1 MHMESFQPN
10 SVVRFG
16 TFEVSLQSGEVRKA
30 GLRIRVQQQPMKLLE
45 ILLER
50 PGEVVTR
57 EELRSRVWPS
67 ESFGDFDQALNIA
80 IGKLRTALGD
90 SAENPRFI
98 ETLPK
103 RGYRF
108 IADVSVVDADARP
121 KRQEL
126 VARDLPAAGPGHKI
140 QGAGLAVVPKRQ
152 LWPTR
157 WIIGALALVIII
169 SLSILSVWRF
179 RSRAPASTGIRSIAV
194 LPLDNLSG
202 DASQNYFADGMTDE
216 LITDLAQIS
225 ALRVISRTSVM
236 VYKGARKPLPQIA
249 RELNVDAVVEG
260 TVLRSGD
267 RVRITAQLIEASTDK
282 HLWSQSYEG
291 DLRDTLTLQKKVA
304 SAIAD
309 QIRINLTPREQAA
322 LKNVKVVNPESY
334 ESYLK
339 GRYFWNKRTAD
350 GLKVALAYF
359 KEAIEED
366 PKYAQA
372 YSGLADTYALLGDWQ
387 YAVMTPKEAFPQA
400 KAAAIKALE
409 LDSTL
414 GEAHNSLAFVL
425 DGFDWDF
432 DSAGKEF
439 QRAIE
444 LNPGYATAHHWYAW
458 HLSLLGRYD
467 EAIAEMRKAEN
478 LDPLS
483 LIINADLAEL
493 LVLAHSDDESIRQ
506 SRKTIEMDPNFALA
520 HNQLAQAYLQEHMY
534 DEAVAELKT
543 AVQLSGGSPAFIA
556 NLARAYVASG
566 KRSEAVNLLGDL
578 KKRSN
583 PGYSNAS
590 EIAMIYTS
598 LGDTDQAMNWLE
610 KGYEE
615 RFNPGV
621 LLRPGFDP
629 LRSDSRFQNLVHRI
643 GLPRQPRNSENNPRG
658 NRDEKEEAHQRSV
671 GASKPGDAVCSGLYF
686 DRICVD
692 QMTYLRVAG
701 DVARQALLHLA
712 VRLGLPFV
720 LSQMLRP
727 RIHEEYLQIAVR
739 DFSITVDTPPI
750 SPIATPDAGVLMD
763 CLHELR
769 FAFSNDSVFDR
780 H

>member
-1 MHMESFQPN
+1 MERFAPN

-16 TFEVSLQSGEVRKA
+16 TFEISLQSGEVRKA
-30 GLRIRVQQQPMKLLE
+30 GLRIRVQQQPMRLLE
-45 ILLER
+45 ILLEH

-57 EELRSRVWPS
+57 EELRTRVWPS

-80 IGKLRTALGD
+80 IGKLRSALGD
-90 SAENPRFI
+90 SAESPRFI
-98 ETLPK
+98 ETIPK

-108 IADVSVVDADARP
+108 IADVSVVDTDGRP
-121 KRQEL
+121 KKQESITG
-126 VARDLPAAGPGHKI
+126 DLPVTVPEHGIEAL
-140 QGAGLAVVPKRQ
+140 GLAVAAQRRFS
-152 LWPTR
+152 PTR
-157 WIIGALALVIII
+157 WIVIALALIIII
-169 SLSILSVWRF
+169 SLAILSVWRF
-179 RSRAPASTGIRSIAV
+179 RSRTPAATGIQSIAV
-194 LPLDNLSG
+194 LPLENLSG

-249 RELNVDAVVEG
+249 RELSVDAVVEG

-267 RVRITAQLIEASTDK
+267 QVRITAQLIEASTDK

-291 DLRDTLTLQKKVA
+291 ELRDTLALQNRVA
-304 SAIAD
+304 RAIAD

-322 LKNVKVVNPESY
+322 LKNAKAVDPESY

-350 GLKVALAYF
+350 GLKAARAYF
-359 KEAIEED
+359 NQAIEED
-366 PKYAQA
+366 PKYPQA

-387 YAVMTPKEAFPQA
+387 YAVMTPKESFPKA

-409 LDSTL
+409 LDGSL

-432 DSAGKEF
+432 EAAGKEF

-444 LNPGYATAHHWYAW
+444 LSPGYATAHHWYAW
-458 HLSLLGRYD
+458 HLSLLGRFD
-467 EAIAEMRKAEN
+467 EAIAEMKKAQN

-493 LVLAHSDDESIRQ
+493 LVLAHHYDESIAQ

-520 HNQLAQAYLQEHMY
+520 HNQLGQAYLQQHIY
-534 DEAVAELKT
+534 GEAVTELKK
-543 AVQLSGGSPAFIA
+543 AVQLSSDSPTCIA

-566 KRSEAVNLLGDL
+566 RRNEAEKLLDDL

-583 PGYSNAS
+583 SAYSNAP
-590 EIAMIYTS
+590 EIAIVYVS

-610 KGYEE
+610 RGYEE

-629 LRSDSRFQNLVHRI
+629 LRSDARFEELLRRI
-643 GLPRQPRNSENNPRG
+643 GLP
-658 NRDEKEEAHQRSV
+658 SV
-671 GASKPGDAVCSGLYF
+671 PQGSG
-686 DRICVD
+686 R
-692 QMTYLRVAG
+692 
-701 DVARQALLHLA
+701 
-712 VRLGLPFV
+712 
-720 LSQMLRP
+720 
-727 RIHEEYLQIAVR
+727 
-739 DFSITVDTPPI
+739 
-750 SPIATPDAGVLMD
+750 
-763 CLHELR
+763 
-769 FAFSNDSVFDR
+769 
-780 H
+780 

>member
-1 MHMESFQPN
+1 VREVLDFFPKPKGTMEPARPT

-16 TFEVSLQSGEVRKA
+16 TYEVSFESGEVRKA
-30 GLRIRVQQQPMKLLE
+30 GLRIKVQQQPMKLLE
-45 ILLER
+45 LLLER

-57 EELRSRVWPS
+57 EELRSRIWAN
-67 ESFGDFDQALNIA
+67 ESFGDFDQAVNIA
-80 IGKLRTALGD
+80 IAKLRSALGD

-108 IADVSVVDADARP
+108 IADVSLVIADAQP
-121 KRQEL
+121 KRPEPE
-126 VARDLPAAGPGHKI
+126 VGDVTAAGARDKEGNNKDKPH
-140 QGAGLAVVPKRQ
+140 GAGLAVAPTRR
-152 LWPTR
+152 LWPP
-157 WIIGALALVIII
+157 LLIII
-169 SLSILSVWRF
+169 AFAVVLSFSMLAIRLL
-179 RSRAPASTGIRSIAV
+179 RSRGRAPTGIRSLAV
-194 LPLDNLSG
+194 LPLENLSA
-202 DASQNYFADGMTDE
+202 DASQSYFADGMTDE

-267 RVRITAQLIEASTDK
+267 QVRITAQLIEASSDK
-282 HLWSQSYEG
+282 HLWSRSYEG
-291 DLRDTLTLQKKVA
+291 EFRDTLALQNRVA
-304 SAIAD
+304 REIAD
-309 QIRINLTPREQAA
+309 QIRINLTPQEQAA
-322 LKNVKVVNPESY
+322 LKNGRVVNPEAY

-350 GLKVALAYF
+350 GLKAALAYF
-359 KEAIEED
+359 NQTIEED

-387 YAVMTPKEAFPQA
+387 YAVMTPKEAFPKA

-409 LDSTL
+409 LDSAL

-432 DSAGKEF
+432 DAAGKEF
-439 QRAIE
+439 RRAIE

-458 HLSLLGRYD
+458 HLILLGRND
-467 EAIAEMRKAEN
+467 EAIAEMRKAET

-483 LIINADLAEL
+483 LIINSDLAEI
-493 LVLAHSDDESIRQ
+493 LVLAHSYDESIQQ

-520 HNQLAQAYLQEHMY
+520 HNQLAQAYLQQQMY
-534 DEAVAELKT
+534 DEATGELQK
-543 AVQLSGGSPAFIA
+543 AVQLSGGSPTSTA
-556 NLARAYVASG
+556 NLARAYVLSG
-566 KRSEAVNLLGDL
+566 NRSEAEKLLNDL
-578 KKRSN
+578 KKRSD
-583 PGYSNAS
+583 PGYSNAA
-590 EIAMIYTS
+590 EIAMIYAS
-598 LGDTDQAMNWLE
+598 LGDKDQAMNWLE

-643 GLPRQPRNSENNPRG
+643 GLPG
-658 NRDEKEEAHQRSV
+658 
-671 GASKPGDAVCSGLYF
+671 
-686 DRICVD
+686 
-692 QMTYLRVAG
+692 
-701 DVARQALLHLA
+701 
-712 VRLGLPFV
+712 
-720 LSQMLRP
+720 
-727 RIHEEYLQIAVR
+727 
-739 DFSITVDTPPI
+739 
-750 SPIATPDAGVLMD
+750 
-763 CLHELR
+763 
-769 FAFSNDSVFDR
+769 
-780 H
+780 

>member
-1 MHMESFQPN
+1 MRMESLQPN

-16 TFEVSLQSGEVRKA
+16 TFEVSFQSGEVRRS

-45 ILLER
+45 ILLEH

-57 EELRSRVWPS
+57 EELRSRVWPD

-80 IGKLRTALGD
+80 IGKLRSALGD

-121 KRQEL
+121 KRPES
-126 VARDLPAAGPGHKI
+126 VARDLSVTDPGQKI
-140 QGAGLAVVPKRQ
+140 QGIGLAVAPQRR

-157 WIIGALALVIII
+157 QIIGALALVIII
-169 SLSILSVWRF
+169 VSLSILSIWRF
-179 RSRAPASTGIRSIAV
+179 RSRTPASTGIRSIAV
-194 LPLDNLSG
+194 LPLENLSG
-202 DASQNYFADGMTDE
+202 DSSQNYFADGMTDE

-236 VYKGARKPLPQIA
+236 AYKGARKPLPQIA

-267 RVRITAQLIEASTDK
+267 QVRITAQLIEAATDK

-291 DLRDTLTLQKKVA
+291 ELQDTLALQNRVA

-309 QIRINLTPREQAA
+309 QIRINLTPQEQAA
-322 LKNVKVVNPESY
+322 LKNLKVVNPEAY

-359 KEAIEED
+359 KQTIEED
-366 PKYAQA
+366 PRYAQA

-387 YAVMTPKEAFPQA
+387 YAVMTPKEAFPKA

-409 LDSTL
+409 LDSSL

-444 LNPGYATAHHWYAW
+444 LSPGYATAHHWYAW

-467 EAIAEMRKAEN
+467 DAIVEMRKAEN

-493 LVLAHSDDESIRQ
+493 LVLAHSYDESIRQ

-520 HNQLAQAYLQEHMY
+520 HNQLAQAYLQKHMY
-534 DEAVAELKT
+534 DEAVAELQK
-543 AVQLSGGSPAFIA
+543 AVQLSGDSPTCIA
-556 NLARAYVASG
+556 NLARAYIASG
-566 KRSEAVNLLGDL
+566 KRSEAVKLLSDL

-583 PGYSNAS
+583 PGHSNAA
-590 EIAMIYTS
+590 EIAMIYAS
-598 LGDTDQAMNWLE
+598 LGDTDQAMTWLE
-610 KGYEE
+610 KGYDE

-629 LRSDSRFQNLVHRI
+629 LRSDSRFQNLLHQI
-643 GLPRQPRNSENNPRG
+643 GLPG
-658 NRDEKEEAHQRSV
+658 
-671 GASKPGDAVCSGLYF
+671 
-686 DRICVD
+686 
-692 QMTYLRVAG
+692 
-701 DVARQALLHLA
+701 
-712 VRLGLPFV
+712 
-720 LSQMLRP
+720 
-727 RIHEEYLQIAVR
+727 
-739 DFSITVDTPPI
+739 
-750 SPIATPDAGVLMD
+750 
-763 CLHELR
+763 
-769 FAFSNDSVFDR
+769 
-780 H
+780 

>member
-1 MHMESFQPN
+1 M
-10 SVVRFG
+10 
-16 TFEVSLQSGEVRKA
+16 
-30 GLRIRVQQQPMKLLE
+30 RIRVQQQPLKLLE

-57 EELRSRVWPS
+57 EELRSRVWTD
-67 ESFGDFDQALNIA
+67 ESFGDFDQAVNIA
-80 IGKLRTALGD
+80 IAKLRSALGD

-108 IADVSVVDADARP
+108 IAEVSVVGDNAHP
-121 KRQEL
+121 KGRES
-126 VARDLPAAGPGHKI
+126 VAPGPPATGSMRKVRD
-140 QGAGLAVVPKRQ
+140 AGLAISPVAPKRR
-152 LWPTR
+152 LWP
-157 WIIGALALVIII
+157 ALLVIVASALVL
-169 SLSILSVWRF
+169 SLVILSVWLF
-179 RSRAPASTGIRSIAV
+179 RSRVRPPTGIRSLAV

-236 VYKGARKPLPQIA
+236 AYKGARKPLPQIA

-267 RVRITAQLIEASTDK
+267 QVRITAQLIEASTDK
-282 HLWSQSYEG
+282 HLWSQRYEG
-291 DLRDTLTLQKKVA
+291 DLRDTLALQNRVA

-309 QIRINLTPREQAA
+309 QIRINLTPQEKAA
-322 LKNVKVVNPESY
+322 LKDARVVNPEAY

-339 GRYFWNKRTAD
+339 GRYFWNKRSAD

-366 PKYAQA
+366 PNYAQA

-387 YAVMTPKEAFPQA
+387 YAVMTPKEAFPKA
-400 KAAAIKALE
+400 KDAAIKALE
-409 LDSTL
+409 LDNKL

-425 DGFDWDF
+425 DGFDWDL
-432 DSAGKEF
+432 DSGGKEF

-458 HLSLLGRYD
+458 HLSLLGRYN

-483 LIINADLAEL
+483 LIINADLAEI
-493 LVLAHSDDESIRQ
+493 LVLAHSYDESIRQ

-520 HNQLAQAYLQEHMY
+520 HNQLAQAYLQKHMY
-534 DEAVAELKT
+534 DEAVAELQK
-543 AVQLSGGSPAFIA
+543 AVNLSGDSPTCIA
-556 NLARAYVASG
+556 NLARAYIASG
-566 KRSEAVNLLGDL
+566 KRSEAVKLLGDL

-583 PGYSNAS
+583 PGYSNAA
-590 EIAMIYTS
+590 EIAMIYAS
-598 LGDTDQAMNWLE
+598 LGDPDQAMTWLE
-610 KGYEE
+610 KGYDE

-629 LRSDSRFQNLVHRI
+629 LRSDSRFQNLLHRV
-643 GLPRQPRNSENNPRG
+643 GLPG
-658 NRDEKEEAHQRSV
+658 
-671 GASKPGDAVCSGLYF
+671 
-686 DRICVD
+686 
-692 QMTYLRVAG
+692 
-701 DVARQALLHLA
+701 
-712 VRLGLPFV
+712 
-720 LSQMLRP
+720 
-727 RIHEEYLQIAVR
+727 
-739 DFSITVDTPPI
+739 
-750 SPIATPDAGVLMD
+750 
-763 CLHELR
+763 
-769 FAFSNDSVFDR
+769 
-780 H
+780 

>member
-1 MHMESFQPN
+1 MEPLRPN

-16 TFEVSLQSGEVRKA
+16 TYEVSFQSGDVRKS

-45 ILLER
+45 ILLEH
-50 PGEVVTR
+50 PGEIVTR
-57 EELRSRVWPS
+57 EELRSRVWPN
-67 ESFGDFDQALNIA
+67 ESFGDFDQALNIS
-80 IGKLRTALGD
+80 IGKLRSALGD

-108 IADVSVVDADARP
+108 IADVSVIDADACPRRQEPLSGDLPTTDPGLKIKDVGSAVAP
-121 KRQEL
+121 KR
-126 VARDLPAAGPGHKI
+126 R
-140 QGAGLAVVPKRQ
+140 

-157 WIIGALALVIII
+157 SVIGALALIII
-169 SLSILSVWRF
+169 ITIITLSILSVWRL

-194 LPLDNLSG
+194 LPLENLSG
-202 DASQNYFADGMTDE
+202 DASQSYFADGMTDE

-267 RVRITAQLIEASTDK
+267 QVRITAQLIEAATDK

-291 DLRDTLTLQKKVA
+291 ELRDTLALQNRVA

-309 QIRINLTPREQAA
+309 QIRINLTPQEQAA
-322 LKNVKVVNPESY
+322 LKNVKVVNPDAY

-359 KEAIEED
+359 KQAIEED

-387 YAVMTPKEAFPQA
+387 YAVMTPKEAFPKA

-409 LDSTL
+409 LDNTL

-439 QRAIE
+439 QRGIE
-444 LNPGYATAHHWYAW
+444 LSPGYATAHHWYAW
-458 HLSLLGRYD
+458 HVSLLGRYD
-467 EAIAEMRKAEN
+467 EAIAEMRKAQN

-483 LIINADLAEL
+483 LIINADLAEV
-493 LVLAHSDDESIRQ
+493 LVLAHSYEESIQQ

-520 HNQLAQAYLQEHMY
+520 HNQLAQAYLQKHMY
-534 DEAVAELKT
+534 DEAVAELQQ
-543 AVQLSGGSPAFIA
+543 AVKLSGNSPTCMA

-566 KRSEAVNLLGDL
+566 KRNEAVKLLGDL

-590 EIAMIYTS
+590 EIAMIYAS

-629 LRSDSRFQNLVHRI
+629 LRSDPRFQNLLRRI
-643 GLPRQPRNSENNPRG
+643 GLPG
-658 NRDEKEEAHQRSV
+658 
-671 GASKPGDAVCSGLYF
+671 
-686 DRICVD
+686 
-692 QMTYLRVAG
+692 
-701 DVARQALLHLA
+701 
-712 VRLGLPFV
+712 
-720 LSQMLRP
+720 
-727 RIHEEYLQIAVR
+727 
-739 DFSITVDTPPI
+739 
-750 SPIATPDAGVLMD
+750 
-763 CLHELR
+763 
-769 FAFSNDSVFDR
+769 
-780 H
+780 